1 MTQTLIYCIYQYAAK
16 PVKAAIAELQTRLVG
31 ALEDIDPNGENAES
45 GPGATMSSG
54 FELGLEGMVG
64 ISEPPGVGKTSPG
77 EEGKSGAMSGDNSWN
92 GDSEDGEGSLDRVG
106 TCGIVCEYDECKGDG
121 MKDIMIISTK

>member
-1 MTQTLIYCIYQYAAK
+1 MTQTLIHCIYQYAAK
-16 PVKAAIAELQTRLVG
+16 PVKAAIAGLQTRLVG

-64 ISEPPGVGKTSPG
+64 ISEPPGVGNTSSG
-77 EEGKSGAMSGDNSWN
+77 EEGKSGAMSGDNSWK
-92 GDSEDGEGSLDRVG
+92 GDSED
-106 TCGIVCEYDECKGDG
+106 CEYDECKGDG
-121 MKDIMIISTK
+121 MKDIMIISTKYTLTEAIISK